1 MKAVLRRNSRSF
13 RFFNLFD
20 VHFSS
25 KFSYFSVFWDGFE
38 RFFNGFCMVILVFF
52 GSTSSMF
59 IFRVNSR
66 NCRWSGMV
74 WRGFRMVFLVLFNSS
89 TSSMCIFVGHSLPFC
104 WVWDGLERV
113 SHGNSRIFWVFNFF
127 DVHFSCQLLY
137 FPVLYL
143 KTLHLWW

>member
-13 RFFNLFD
+13 RFFNFFD

-104 WVWDGLERV
+104 WFGMVLNGFCMVILVFFGFSISSMCISRV
-113 SHGNSRIFWVFNFF
+113 NCCTFLSYI
-127 DVHFSCQLLY
+127 
-137 FPVLYL
+137 
-143 KTLHLWW
+143 